1 MKYLSRIL
9 LLTVVLLI
17 VWVNKEQ
24 MNKKQIIEKLKNDED
39 YYGEFGNKYLSN
51 SHVGKLLKDPLRAF
65 EPSKPSPAFLV
76 GGYFHTCILEPDK
89 LDKYRVVKST
99 TRNTK
104 EYKDVSGGELC
115 LLQHEVDAIEL
126 MREKVMAN
134 NICKDLITLG
144 NVEYEVPGVTEL
156 FGNMWKGKADI
167 VNHDE
172 KLVID
177 LKTTNDIDKFKWSAS
192 KFNYDSQAYI
202 YSKLFGYEF
211 LFIVIDKNTHQ
222 IGMFDCSPE
231 FYERGEDKVRRA
243 SEAYDLFYKTKDF
256 DPKQYFISKTL

>member
-1 MKYLSRIL
+1 M
-9 LLTVVLLI
+9 
-17 VWVNKEQ
+17 NKEKILQ
-24 MNKKQIIEKLKNDED
+24 KLKNDED
-39 YYGEFGNKYLSN
+39 YYGEFGNQFLSN
-51 SHVGKLLKDPLRAF
+51 SHVGKLLKDPLNAF
-65 EPSKPSPAFLV
+65 NPSKPSPAFLI

-89 LDKYRVVKST
+89 LDKYKVVKST

-104 EYKDVSGGELC
+104 AYKDFAGGELC

-134 NICKDLITLG
+134 DICRDLIHGNLLISKR
-144 NVEYEVPGVTEL
+144 NVEYEVPMITEL
-156 FGNMWKGKADI
+156 FGNKWKGKADI
-167 VNHDE
+167 VNHEE
-172 KLVID
+172 KLIID
-177 LKTTNDIDKFKWSAS
+177 LKTTGDIDRFKWSAS

-202 YSKLFGYEF
+202 YSKLFGYEM
-211 LFIVIDKNTHQ
+211 LFIVIDKSTNQ

-231 FYERGEDKVRRA
+231 FYQRGEDKVSKA

>member
-1 MKYLSRIL
+1 
-9 LLTVVLLI
+9 
-17 VWVNKEQ
+17 
-24 MNKKQIIEKLKNDED
+24 MNKKQILQKLCNDEE
-39 YYGEFGNKYLSN
+39 YYGEFGNQFLSN
-51 SHVGKLLKDPLRAF
+51 SHISKLLKDPLRAF

-89 LDKYRVVKST
+89 LDKYKVVKST

-104 EYKDVSGGELC
+104 QYKDVAGGELC
-115 LLQHEVDAIEL
+115 LLQHEVDTIEL

-134 NICKDLITLG
+134 DICNELIRGSDFERT
-144 NVEYEVPGVTEL
+144 VDYEVPMVTEL
-156 FGNMWKGKADI
+156 FGNKWKGKADI
-167 VNHDE
+167 VNHEE
-172 KLVID
+172 KLIID
-177 LKTTNDIDKFKWSAS
+177 LKTTADIEKFQWSAS
-192 KFNYDSQAYI
+192 KYNYDSQAYI

-222 IGMFDCSPE
+222 IGMFDCSPQ
-231 FYERGEDKVRRA
+231 FYERGEDKVRKA